1 MNRPTLPTLEQSK
14 SAYSLLRTA
23 SQCGYIG
30 VGVHRS
36 WFAMA
41 ELDAYAKA
49 LAAFKLLSVVSND
62 LHDNYGPRDNLAMQA
77 KSALCA
83 VAELESSLAA
93 FLMVRDAEELV
104 LAAEQAEQ
112 DDEQAEQDELDANRS
127 RLTGMT

>member
-1 MNRPTLPTLEQSK
+1 
-14 SAYSLLRTA
+14 
-23 SQCGYIG
+23 
-30 VGVHRS
+30 
-36 WFAMA
+36 MA